1 MTHQALNDK
10 SCEGVRHTKYPVF
23 SVQYHP
29 EASAGP
35 QDSNYLFDEFMA
47 MMDKEEA
54 HA

>member
-35 QDSNYLFDEFMA
+35 QDSNYLFDEFLA
-47 MMDKEEA
+47 MMEKESA